1 MAETGPRDIQ
11 TGGGAYTEGDISTGG
26 GDVVNRDKI
35 VANIQ
40 NFQNVQLDVPKLVA
54 ALRTALPSGDPA
66 PQRLLEVLKNFQYY
80 HTRLHEWK
88 KLHNCMNNILN
99 DQGQFLQAVERLE
112 MTGRTP
118 NAGLLRRSW
127 RPVSQKVA
135 ILLDW
140 AATVQYIAAPP
151 FSRTPEGMQ
160 GPPWAV
166 EVCAAG
172 KRLDDLLSVVLVD
185 INELSDAT
193 YDFADVVERYMYL
206 ADESLRDT
214 AGELYSLSQVVLG
227 GLAHEQI

>member
-11 TGGGAYTEGDISTGG
+11 TGGGTYTEGDVTTGG
-26 GDVVNRDKI
+26 GDFVSGDKI
-35 VANIQ
+35 VQNIQ
-40 NFQNVQLDVPKLVA
+40 LDIPRLVA
-54 ALRTALPSGDPA
+54 ALRAALPSGDPA
-66 PQRLLEVLKNFQYY
+66 PQRLLEVLKSFQYY

-99 DQGQFLQAVERLE
+99 DQGQFLHEVERLE
-112 MTGRTP
+112 LSGVTP

-140 AATVQYIAAPP
+140 AATVQYIATPP
-151 FSRTPEGMQ
+151 FSRMPEGMQ

-166 EVCAAG
+166 EVCVSG
-172 KRLDDLLSVVLVD
+172 KRLDDLLSTALVD
-185 INELSDAT
+185 INELSDAA
-193 YDFADVVERYMYL
+193 YDFVDVVERYMNL